1 MICSNM
7 SKKIAQV
14 FFFLVTMTLFFA
26 CQKKFDK
33 FYERPDTLEQPIYQQ
48 LQAKGKFTQLLK
60 LIDKAGYK
68 QTLSTAGYWTLFAP
82 HDSAVTV
89 YLTQNS
95 IASVDAIDSASA
107 RKIVTYCLVYNAFKQ
122 ERISDFQSN
131 LGWVENAAFKRRT
144 ANYTGVYDAV
154 NLSGQTIKAI
164 ASNRNNTGSFFYVD
178 ADNNNKHIPIFE
190 TGFMTGK
197 TLTAAD

>member
-1 MICSNM
+1 MICSIM
-7 SKKIAQV
+7 SKKIEQV
-14 FFFLVTMTLFFA
+14 FFFLVTMTLLFA

-33 FYERPDTLEQPIYQQ
+33 FYERPDTLDQPIYQQ
-48 LQAKGKFTQLLK
+48 LQAKGKFGQFLK

-82 HDSAVTV
+82 HDSAVSV

-131 LGWVENAAFKRRT
+131 LGWIEN
-144 ANYTGVYDAV
+144 
-154 NLSGQTIKAI
+154 
-164 ASNRNNTGSFFYVD
+164 
-178 ADNNNKHIPIFE
+178 
-190 TGFMTGK
+190 
-197 TLTAAD
+197 